1 MRVLSFVVCCAL
13 PLPEIVLAQAVER
26 SIRPELRL
34 NSEAVAP
41 VKTVAVTSKIRPNAR
56 PVIIKKERAVTP
68 AAILAATSDAG
79 FKRWLSG
86 FRSRAMSAGI
96 SPAVFERSFRGVQYL
111 PKVIERDRNQSEFTK
126 TIWEYLDS
134 AASDT
139 RIANG
144 KAAMAEQMSKLE
156 AIEAKYGVEK
166 EVVTAVWGLESAYG
180 EFRGETPIVSALAT
194 LSYDGRRGRFF
205 ESQLIAAL
213 KILQAGDTTPE
224 NMTGSWAGAMGHTQF
239 IPTSY
244 LDYAVDFTGDGRRDI
259 WSDDPAD
266 ALASTAAYLSRFGW
280 VTGQPWGVEVK
291 LPEGFDYGLASRKIK
306 KAPSA
311 WAALGVLGIDGTVVP
326 NHGSG
331 SILLPAGAK
340 GVAFMVF
347 KNFSVIERYN
357 AADAYVIG
365 VGHLSDRIRGSGPFK
380 TEWPREDRALTFKER
395 QQMQR
400 LLSAA
405 GFNTRGVDGKIGPN
419 TVAAIRGFQKA
430 NGLIPDGYASL
441 NLLNRLR

>member
-26 SIRPELRL
+26 SIRPEVRP

-41 VKTVAVTSKIRPNAR
+41 VKTAAVTSKIRPNAR

-79 FKRWLSG
+79 FKRWVSG
-86 FRSRAMSAGI
+86 FRSRAVSAGI

-306 KAPSA
+306 KAPSD